1 MIARAIQSEPSLR
14 NVTAAAFAVLVLGGT
29 IASLGQPVWLVIQL
43 ALCAAV
49 AASGTWLWLD
59 SERCAAE
66 QGAALQTARAELL
79 ELQQRTS
86 AMKSRLAAAQARL
99 VVVNEGLGNL
109 IERQFSQWSLSGA
122 EAEVALLLLKGL
134 SLKEIAELRETS
146 ERTTRKQAQAIYRKA
161 SIAGRAELSAFFLED
176 LLSPAPPLFQESTI
190 H

>member
-1 MIARAIQSEPSLR
+1 
-14 NVTAAAFAVLVLGGT
+14 
-29 IASLGQPVWLVIQL
+29 
-43 ALCAAV
+43 
-49 AASGTWLWLD
+49 
-59 SERCAAE
+59 
-66 QGAALQTARAELL
+66 
-79 ELQQRTS
+79 
-86 AMKSRLAAAQARL
+86 MKSRLAAAQARL